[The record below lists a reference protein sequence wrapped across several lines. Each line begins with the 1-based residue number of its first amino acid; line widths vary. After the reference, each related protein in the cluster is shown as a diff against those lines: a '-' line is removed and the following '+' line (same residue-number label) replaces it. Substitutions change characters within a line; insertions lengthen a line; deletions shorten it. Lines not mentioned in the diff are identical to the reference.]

1 MPPELVAWL
10 VLGFLALVV
19 LHEMTH
25 VLIAKCHG
33 HPTVCVAI
41 NPIGVAVVFE
51 DSPRARYWLLQVIL
65 PAIVSW
71 VVCYVWLYGLFTYPA
86 SYTAKINISEVVA
99 QLPWIVTLLTVLTS
113 GGDILSGYIEV
124 AKPVHGHARI
134 HRDFNV
140 LKKMPALVMF
150 TAHGRRHW
158 RETWIATKAGTFTPA
173 STGATTTATAA

>member
-1 MPPELVAWL
+1 MPIELVAWL
-10 VLGFLALVV
+10 VLGFLALVA

-25 VLIAKCHG
+25 VLIARFHG

-86 SYTAKINISEVVA
+86 SYTARINIDEILA

-113 GGDILSGYIEV
+113 GGDILSGYVEV

-134 HRDFNV
+134 HRDFAV
-140 LKKMPALVMF
+140 LRKMPALVLF
-150 TAHGRRHW
+150 TAHGRKHW
-158 RETWIATKAGTFTPA
+158 QDTWLTIKKTGTPA
-173 STGATTTATAA
+173 AEPTAA

>member
-1 MPPELVAWL
+1 
-10 VLGFLALVV
+10 
-19 LHEMTH
+19 MTH

-33 HPTVCVAI
+33 HPTICVAI

-71 VVCYVWLYGLFTYPA
+71 IVCYVWLYGLFTYPA
-86 SYTAKINISEVVA
+86 PYTAKIDINQILS

-113 GGDILSGYIEV
+113 GGDILSGYVEV
-124 AKPVHGHARI
+124 TKPVHGHARI

-140 LKKMPALVMF
+140 LKKMPALVLF
-150 TAHGRRHW
+150 TAHGRKHW
-158 RETWIATKAGTFTPA
+158 HETWLAAKAGTL
-173 STGATTTATAA
+173 TTATAPAGSLTTTPASAA